1 MKGKSAFI
9 TDMENGEKIEF
20 LDSDIQ
26 KVLRYRAHQDL
37 INEVTFVPECG
48 SGIIAT
54 CSFDCNVYMWSKT
67 HKNKGDE
74 DNPRLVFEKVGSLV
88 LGTGAASSGE

>member
-1 MKGKSAFI
+1 
-9 TDMENGEKIEF
+9 MENGEKIEF
-20 LDSDIQ
+20 LDSDIV

-48 SGIIAT
+48 DGIIAT

-67 HKNKGDE
+67 HKNKGDD